1 MTSSQPVKRKQNRNN
16 NQEDNAKSGHM
27 KQTMEICK
35 TAAGKLPPK
44 PTQSVSSVFFWPHTL
59 FAKIQQS
66 VWANKQF
73 MKVVSADANVL
84 KLKQATLFKR
94 VSNKIDRIHCKLITK
109 RARTL

>member
-1 MTSSQPVKRKQNRNN
+1 MTSSQPVKRKQNRDY

-44 PTQSVSSVFFWPHTL
+44 PTQSVSSVYFWPHTL

-66 VWANKQF
+66 VWTNERFPFIYTAG
-73 MKVVSADANVL
+73 VSADANIA
-84 KLKQATLFKR
+84 KLKEATLFEEQEGH
-94 VSNKIDRIHCKLITK
+94 NTNW
-109 RARTL
+109 